1 MKGSKLFVK
10 SLTTGTHLRVLTT
23 VLLTAAILLTS
34 VAAGAAEC
42 KYKQNE
48 LDPFTDEKIVLT
60 KWKTFRPTGNQA
72 VNHGWMAGAIEHGK
86 TFLALRIGLVGYHTQ
101 PTVPEGGKLLILMA
115 DDSIVELSAYEE
127 VKLSGWLA
135 VVKYELD
142 ENTLA
147 ALTAQGTTDIRVST
161 KYDEHD
167 FSFGK
172 KPTTRMQF
180 VLGCTQSISG

>member
-1 MKGSKLFVK
+1 M
-10 SLTTGTHLRVLTT
+10 RVLTIALLIT
-23 VLLTAAILLTS
+23 ALLLTN
-34 VAAGAAEC
+34 VGAGATEC
-42 KYKQNE
+42 KYKKNE

-101 PTVPEGGKLLILMA
+101 PTIPEGGKLLVLMA
-115 DDSIVELSAYEE
+115 DDSIVELAAYES
-127 VKLSGWLA
+127 VKLTSWSV

-142 ENTLA
+142 AETLE

-161 KYDEHD
+161 IHDEHD

-180 VLGCTQSISG
+180 VLGCLQ

>member
-1 MKGSKLFVK
+1 MRLI
-10 SLTTGTHLRVLTT
+10 TRA
-23 VLLTAAILLTS
+23 LLTIVIVLTS
-34 VAAGAAEC
+34 VGAGAAEC
-42 KYKQNE
+42 KYKKNE

-86 TFLALRIGLVGYHTQ
+86 IFLALRIGLVGYHTQ

-115 DDSIVELSAYEE
+115 DDSIVELAAYEP
-127 VKLSGWLA
+127 VKLSSWSA

-147 ALTAQGTTDIRVST
+147 ALTAQGTTDVRVST
-161 KYDEHD
+161 KHDEHD
-167 FSFGK
+167 FSFGR

-180 VLGCTQSISG
+180 VLGCLQ

>member
-1 MKGSKLFVK
+1 MKI
-10 SLTTGTHLRVLTT
+10 LTT
-23 VLLTAAILLTS
+23 VLLAAAIFLASATIH
-34 VAAGAAEC
+34 AAEC
-42 KYKQNE
+42 KYKINE
-48 LDPFTDEKIVLT
+48 LDPFTDELIVLT

-101 PTVPEGGKLLILMA
+101 PTIPEGGKLLILMA
-115 DDSIVELSAYEE
+115 DDSIVELAAYES
-127 VKLSGWLA
+127 VKLTGWSV

-161 KYDEHD
+161 VHDEHD

-180 VLGCTQSISG
+180 VLGCAQSVSG

>member
-1 MKGSKLFVK
+1 MRL
-10 SLTTGTHLRVLTT
+10 LTTALF
-23 VLLTAAILLTS
+23 TAVILLTS
-34 VAAGAAEC
+34 VGAGAAEC
-42 KYKQNE
+42 KYKKNE

-60 KWKTFRPTGNQA
+60 NWKTFRPTGNQA

-101 PTVPEGGKLLILMA
+101 PTVPQGGKLLILMA
-115 DDSIVELSAYEE
+115 DDSIVELAAYDS
-127 VKLSGWLA
+127 VKLTSWSV

-147 ALTAQGTTDIRVST
+147 ALTDQGTTDIRVST
-161 KYDEHD
+161 RYDEHD

-180 VLGCTQSISG
+180 VLGCLQ